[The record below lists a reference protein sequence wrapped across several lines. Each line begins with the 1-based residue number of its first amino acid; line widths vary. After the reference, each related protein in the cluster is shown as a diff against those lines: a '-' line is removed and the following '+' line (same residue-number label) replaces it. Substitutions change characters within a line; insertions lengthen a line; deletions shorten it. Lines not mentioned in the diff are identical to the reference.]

1 MKINVCNDTV
11 SEAAKSALGAEGS
24 SDRLEIILTGAKES
38 KKKASVTYR
47 KAKSTGRAVIQGSAP
62 TPETLRDAAVLCVAF
77 ALRRIKDG
85 VEKGKLPDSY
95 IEEARK
101 HFDWPSQSEWDQ
113 SALALIQATAPKA
126 GSTLREYVLRFG
138 KFLAV
143 VRVPEPRKSKAE
155 GAQSKSEQGFAAF
168 TALVSTM
175 TKEIPGFSYV
185 TLAEFEKSKKE
196 AEIAEN
202 MTNTI
207 EIWRDHGVTK
217 EQILA
222 AYAPKPEPVTKA
234 KAN

>member
-1 MKINVCNDTV
+1 
-11 SEAAKSALGAEGS
+11 
-24 SDRLEIILTGAKES
+24 
-38 KKKASVTYR
+38 
-47 KAKSTGRAVIQGSAP
+47 
-62 TPETLRDAAVLCVAF
+62 
-77 ALRRIKDG
+77 
-85 VEKGKLPDSY
+85 
-95 IEEARK
+95 
-101 HFDWPSQSEWDQ
+101 
-113 SALALIQATAPKA
+113 
-126 GSTLREYVLRFG
+126 
-138 KFLAV
+138 
-143 VRVPEPRKSKAE
+143 
-155 GAQSKSEQGFAAF
+155 
-168 TALVSTM
+168 M